1 MKYVSNYT
9 GCHKKFAQ
17 LFSAKAPTGW
27 FQEKVQGV
35 LQYVPNYTTVS
46 NLLSL

>member
-9 GCHKKFAQ
+9 GCHRK
-17 LFSAKAPTGW
+17 FSAEAPTGW